1 MLSYSVRQL
10 IQSSLAPRTRKMYE
24 RVWSDLSTFCQQYLS
39 KQLKIPVS
47 ISTLA
52 MSLAYL
58 HNKGYAES
66 TISSYNSAVGY
77 YHKLENAADT
87 STSFFISKLIQVVK
101 KQKTVYR

>member
-10 IQSSLAPRTRKMYE
+10 IQSSLASRTGKMYE

-39 KQLKIPVS
+39 KQLKIQVS

-52 MSLAYL
+52 LYLAYL
-58 HNKGYAES
+58 HNKGYIGS

-77 YHKLENAADT
+77 YHKLENVADP
-87 STSFFISKLIQVVK
+87 STS
-101 KQKTVYR
+101 